1 MGMETAIVVGFVVL
15 ISVAVDVI
23 IYGLTKI
30 LPKRKPT
37 DLKYLRWES
46 GNISVGLPKY
56 VLPFQYYGFMILFM
70 AFEPIIVLML
80 LFSLF
85 PGVEF
90 YQFLLIAWIALLPA
104 LYFAYKLAYVA
115 AERREIYG

>member
-1 MGMETAIVVGFVVL
+1 MNETAIVVGFVVIL
-15 ISVAVDVI
+15 CILVDVI
-23 IYGLTKI
+23 IYGLSKI

-56 VLPFQYYGFMILFM
+56 VLPFQYFGFMMLFM
-70 AFEPIIVLML
+70 AFEPIVVLML

-85 PGVEF
+85 PDVAF
-90 YQFLLIAWIALLPA
+90 YKFLLIAWIALLPA
-104 LYFAYKLAYVA
+104 LYFAYKLAYAA